1 MFRTNHD
8 SRKVGMCTMFK
19 ERLKGF
25 ILGVACTSIVVSAAT
40 AFADPVSKGI
50 TAVYNDIKIFVDGNL
65 VKPTDAGGKSVEP
78 FAYEGTTYLP
88 VRAVAQALNQPVSW
102 YGSTNSVYIG
112 VNPNGTALTDLKYA
126 RADNYV
132 EVYDSSNPM
141 QTALAGKIYSTGIYF
156 SADWTGGKVHGVDY
170 NLDSKYERL
179 TGDFGI
185 DDKYKDR
192 DTSCALVIFA
202 DEEEIYRSSQTKA
215 GDVVNVDIDVKGVK
229 KLKITFELEKGKGAA
244 FLNPVL
250 K

>member
-1 MFRTNHD
+1 
-8 SRKVGMCTMFK
+8 MFK
-19 ERLKGF
+19 ERVKGF
-25 ILGVACTSIVVSAAT
+25 ILGVACTSMIVSAAT
-40 AFADPVSKGI
+40 AFADPVTKGI
-50 TAVYNDIKIFVDGNL
+50 TAVYNGIKIFVDGNF
-65 VKPTDAGGKSVEP
+65 VKPTDADGKIVVP

-102 YGSTNSVYIG
+102 DSSTKSVYIG
-112 VNPNGTALTDLKYA
+112 VNPNGTALTDLRYA

-141 QTALAGKIYSTGIYF
+141 QSALAGKIYSTGIYF
-156 SADWTGGKVHGVDY
+156 SADWTGGKIHGVDY

-192 DTSCALVIFA
+192 DTSCALIIIA
-202 DEEEIYRSSQTKA
+202 DEKEIYRSPQTKA
-215 GDVVNVDIDVKGVK
+215 GDVVSVDVDVKGVK
-229 KLKITFELEKGKGAA
+229 KLIIAFELEKGKGAA
-244 FLNPVL
+244 FLNPIL